1 MTSAK
6 TAADD
11 QTATA
16 LSLIDCDVHNYVN
29 SIDDLM
35 PFLSARWQVYVRQ
48 SGFTGPP
55 GPTYPKG
62 FAQAARR
69 DAWPPSGLKPGGD
82 PDFAREQLLDAWI
95 STWRSSIRSTG

>member
-11 QTATA
+11 RTAAA

-35 PFLSARWQVYVRQ
+35 PFLSARWKDYVR
-48 SGFTGPP
+48 
-55 GPTYPKG
+55 
-62 FAQAARR
+62 
-69 DAWPPSGLKPGGD
+69 
-82 PDFAREQLLDAWI
+82 
-95 STWRSSIRSTG
+95 